1 MNSSSRQ
8 ILQMRKPVSPL
19 VLEPLKTVAQT
30 ANALRF
36 PFFLTGATARD
47 LILESIFGRPPGRLT
62 RDLDFGFALS
72 DWKQF
77 ESLKAA
83 LIATGRFEARRAIQ
97 RVSYLYSPDTKIN
110 VDLIPFGGIQQG
122 STISWPPQNDFVM
135 NVAGFSEALE
145 SAIQVQIDTHL
156 VVPLVSLPGLTV
168 LRGSDWVDLNPESRD
183 PPDLLRYTS
192 GNPAQGKENR

>member
-47 LILESIFGRPPGRLT
+47 LILENIFGRPPGRLT

-83 LIATGRFEARRAIQ
+83 LIATGRFEASRAIQ

-110 VDLIPFGGIQQG
+110 VDLIPSGGIQHA
-122 STISWPPQNDFVM
+122 STISCP
-135 NVAGFSEALE
+135 
-145 SAIQVQIDTHL
+145 
-156 VVPLVSLPGLTV
+156 
-168 LRGSDWVDLNPESRD
+168 
-183 PPDLLRYTS
+183 PPDNILIDVS
-192 GNPAQGKENR
+192 